1 MSSSSAFN
9 DDKGGSSSVGEPEYG
24 HDPASGGIFSSDYKR
39 YRAITWILLWAVF
52 LWGNN
57 GGRLWRGMGQFMS
70 NTPTGVCL
78 SRLACDWKRRRMT
91 FFGRECPWN
100 RDLSRWCQ
108 TEGPVLA
115 LTSNRAFPGWSVTS
129 AAVCIGT
136 VLNVMLLCWDV
147 RGLRSTGLSCCFSA
161 PRCWTAHTA
170 EAAAQHTQHFALY
183 TYYIT
188 PCIYQ
193 WHTTCNKAFVKAV
206 VHYTTLCITDFL
218 ARWRPV
224 YKHENTLYM
233 M

>member
-1 MSSSSAFN
+1 MTREVRPVSESPNTDTTLRAEGFSPPTT
-9 DDKGGSSSVGEPEYG
+9 KGTEPSPESCSGLFSCGGTTEADYGGGWGS
-24 HDPASGGIFSSDYKR
+24 
-39 YRAITWILLWAVF
+39 LW
-52 LWGNN
+52 
-57 GGRLWRGMGQFMS
+57 S

-183 TYYIT
+183 TYCIT

-224 YKHENTLYM
+224 YKHENTLYIM
-233 M
+233 